1 MAKAN
6 SGLRRKIRET
16 TFVSEANHFR
26 KAINA
31 RTASQQREV
40 KRNKKIMKK
49 GFNFTIGGQKYETT
63 VKEIEPNVAEVV
75 VNGTSFIVE
84 FQKNESKKVKAARV
98 AAPTAAP
105 TAAPVVAK
113 PAGAAV
119 VKSPL
124 PGSIVKVMVKPGD
137 NVKKG
142 DTLLTMESMKMENVV
157 ASEYTGTVKNVL
169 VSAGQNV
176 MQDDKLVEIETVAE
190 AAAPAAPKPV
200 AAPQPKPA
208 AAPAPAPAPAAAPV
222 GGNKINSPLP
232 GSVISVAVTEGQ
244 AVKKGDTLLVLESMK
259 MENPILS
266 DCDGTVT
273 KIAVATGQSV
283 MQDDLLVVIG

>member
-1 MAKAN
+1 
-6 SGLRRKIRET
+6 
-16 TFVSEANHFR
+16 
-26 KAINA
+26 
-31 RTASQQREV
+31 
-40 KRNKKIMKK
+40 MKK

-105 TAAPVVAK
+105 TAAPVAAK
-113 PAGAAV
+113 PAGAAT

-137 NVKKG
+137 SVKKG

-169 VSAGQNV
+169 VQPGQNV
-176 MQDDKLVEIETVAE
+176 MQDDKLVEIETVAV
-190 AAAPAAPKPV
+190 AAAPAAPKPAPV
-200 AAPQPKPA
+200 APKTAPAPQ
-208 AAPAPAPAPAAAPV
+208 PAPAPAPAAPV
-222 GGNKINSPLP
+222 GGNKVTSPLP
-232 GSVISVAVTEGQ
+232 GSVIAVKVAEGQ

-259 MENPILS
+259 MENPIMA

-273 KIAVATGQSV
+273 KIAVAPGQSV
-283 MQDDLLVVIG
+283 MQDDLLVVIA